1 MTSQKEAKPW
11 GYLIRS
17 QGIVRCQRH
26 WKAFSIQ
33 TVFFLYWFLPQAVS
47 IMVFENVILLSFWA
61 NKGQEIC
68 GTHAITCHPTFR
80 ADSTNLPWFSVL
92 PNSDVPLQYFSMH
105 CRKPLLTVGV
115 SSLEE
120 TICYS
125 EVKALKSW
133 KLSETSDTMSFSG
146 IRTPKLKY
154 FYQQTV
160 RPANMGN
167 IW

>member
-1 MTSQKEAKPW
+1 
-11 GYLIRS
+11 
-17 QGIVRCQRH
+17 
-26 WKAFSIQ
+26 
-33 TVFFLYWFLPQAVS
+33 
-47 IMVFENVILLSFWA
+47 MVFENVILLSFWA

-68 GTHAITCHPTFR
+68 GTHAITCHPTCR

-133 KLSETSDTMSFSG
+133 KLNETSDTMSFSG
-146 IRTPKLKY
+146 IRTLKLKY

-160 RPANMGN
+160 RPANMGKYLVEERERKG
-167 IW
+167 WGMHLGQRAVLCKTFWKGAD